1 MGSPIVRDSDRRPFT
16 TRDGSIVREL
26 IQTADGAGNQSLA
39 EAVVPAGGET
49 IEHLHRRSE
58 EIYRFVSG
66 RGRIRVGGEEGEVE
80 AGDSVLIAAGIAHK
94 LWNTGPEPLVL
105 LCCCAPPY
113 SDEDT
118 ELLESAPGHR

>member
-1 MGSPIVRDSDRRPFT
+1 MGAMTAPIVRDSDREPFT
-16 TRDGSIVREL
+16 TRDGSTVREL
-26 IQTADGAGNQSLA
+26 IRTRDGAASQSLA
-39 EAVVPAGGET
+39 EAVVPPGGET

-66 RGRIRVGGEEGEVE
+66 RGRIRVGTTEAEVQ
-80 AGDSVLIAAGIAHK
+80 AGDSVLIAPGTPHK
-94 LWNTGPEPLVL
+94 LWNAGDEPLVL

-118 ELLESAPGHR
+118 QLLE

>member
-1 MGSPIVRDSDRRPFT
+1 MDAPIVHDADRTPFT
-16 TRDGSIVREL
+16 TLDGSTVREL
-26 IQTADGAGNQSLA
+26 IQTGDGAANQSLA
-39 EAVVPAGGET
+39 EAVVPPGGET

-66 RGRIRVGGEEGEVE
+66 RGRIRVGAGETDVGP
-80 AGDSVLIAAGIAHK
+80 GDSVLIAPGTPHK
-94 LWNTGPEPLVL
+94 LWNPGPEPLVL

-118 ELLESAPGHR
+118 QLLE